1 MCWRNYMGKHIKWLL
16 FALGFLLVLFSINQ
30 LQQRNLG
37 SNSDQIFSIKRDD
50 VFQFQ
55 IAKGDESVALTFNG
69 ESWSIDGNDTLLVK
83 ENTINGFFNNVLKV
97 KRTSLVSKNTKNWDK
112 YNVGDST
119 GTHLIV
125 KDYNGEILAKV
136 TVGRSSAE
144 WAYSNIR
151 VAEEIEVYQTNE
163 NISFQLN
170 TSPTYWGEVPPPPQP
185 DSTVVD
191 SL

>member
-1 MCWRNYMGKHIKWLL
+1 MSWRNYMGKSMKWLL
-16 FALGFLLVLFSINQ
+16 IILGVLLVLFSINQ
-30 LQQRNLG
+30 LQQRNL
-37 SNSDQIFSIKRDD
+37 SSSSDQVFDLKRDD

-55 IAKGDESVALTFNG
+55 ITQGDESVSLTFNG
-69 ESWSIDGNDTLLVK
+69 ENWSIDGNDTLLVK
-83 ENTINGFFNNVLKV
+83 ENTINGFFNSVLQV
-97 KRTSLVSKNTKNWDK
+97 KRTSLVSNNAKNWDK

-125 KDYNGEILAKV
+125 KDYNGGILAKA
-136 TVGRSSAE
+136 TVGRASAE
-144 WAYSNIR
+144 WASSNIR

-170 TSPTYWGEVPPPPQP
+170 TSPTYWGEVPPPPES